1 MKETIV
7 CLLTRMGNNDFLEH
21 MFGRTIMIVIMV
33 LIELLL
39 SWDIMNHTFCQFVL
53 TWRMKLLIMDPE
65 IILSECFQRFLQK
78 KHSKY
83 TQDIRCMYTHIL
95 GNPGVT
101 HSVPTAYPR

>member
-65 IILSECFQRFLQK
+65 IILSECFQRLLQTK
-78 KHSKY
+78 CSKY
-83 TQDIRCMYTHIL
+83 KVYKMHVCSH
-95 GNPGVT
+95 
-101 HSVPTAYPR
+101 PR